1 MMSLHLMLKM
11 PVDLV
16 SIYQSFNLSCGDEH
30 MPTTISPQSL
40 DALLKGNAPFALI
53 DVREAGEYNN
63 AHIPGASLIPRR
75 DLESQ
80 MADAVPYYATPVV
93 LCDDDARRATL
104 AADTLEGLGYA
115 DVSVLNGGINRWVTQ
130 EYPTEWGVNVPSK
143 DFGEKVEVVHHVPEI
158 DAVELHERIESGE
171 EIVIL
176 DTRTPEEYQRL
187 CIPGGRSVPG
197 AELALRITD
206 ITKNMSDDATVV
218 INCAGRTRSIIGT
231 RVLQRMGMP
240 NVVGLK
246 NGTAGWTLAG
256 YSLEAGADRLELPDL
271 SKEGI
276 AAAEAYADL
285 LAEEDGV
292 QYMDADGLRAL
303 MARRSDETVYLV
315 DVRTEQEYAAGH
327 IPGFRWFPGGQ
338 AVQRSDEVAVVKN
351 CPIVFCCDGR
361 ARAAITASW
370 YRQMGHEHVYAVHG
384 GTGEWERA
392 GNSLEEGHSQAQAL
406 GLDEAQSKV
415 RMLAPSDVPSAADTP
430 ISVVATRTEAAAHTR
445 GADEPHASNA
455 AIIFV
460 GTSQQFAEAHIP
472 GSRWVPRGWLEAQIA
487 DMAPDKAA
495 PVIVTCV
502 DGVTSTFAGAT
513 LADEGY
519 TDVSVLEGGMWA
531 WRQAKKEVEQGLSG
545 VMSTPADVVPAGT
558 DRGYADMMNY
568 LRWEEELGRKYES

>member
-1 MMSLHLMLKM
+1 
-11 PVDLV
+11 
-16 SIYQSFNLSCGDEH
+16 
-30 MPTTISPQSL
+30 MPTTTSPQSL
-40 DALLKGNAPFALI
+40 DALLKGNTQFALI
-53 DVREAGEYNN
+53 DVRETGEYNN

-75 DLESQ
+75 DLEAQ
-80 MADAVPYYATPVV
+80 IADAVPHAATPVV
-93 LCDDDARRATL
+93 LCDDDGRRATL
-104 AADTLEGLGYA
+104 AADTLRRLGYS
-115 DVSVLNGGINRWVTQ
+115 DVSALDGGINRWVTQ

-158 DAVELHERIESGE
+158 DAVELRERIESGE

-206 ITKNMSDDATVV
+206 ITKDMSDDGTVV

-231 RVLQRMGMP
+231 RVLQRMGLP

-246 NGTAGWTLAG
+246 NGTAGWSLAG
-256 YSLEAGADRLELPDL
+256 YALEAGADRLELPDL
-271 SKEGI
+271 SEEGI
-276 AAAEAYADL
+276 AAAEAYADR

-292 QYMDADGLRAL
+292 QYIDADGLSAL

-315 DVRTEQEYAAGH
+315 DVRTPEEYADGH
-327 IPGFRWFPGGQ
+327 IPGFRWFAGGQ

-361 ARAAITASW
+361 TRAVITASW

-384 GTGEWERA
+384 GTVAWQRA
-392 GNSLEEGHSQAQAL
+392 GHSLEQGHSRAQPL
-406 GLDEAQSKV
+406 GIDEARGKV
-415 RMLAPSDVPSAADTP
+415 RMLAPSDVPSA
-430 ISVVATRTEAAAHTR
+430 
-445 GADEPHASNA
+445 SNA
-455 AIIFV
+455 STTLVETSNGAAVYIQEKADATIIFV

-472 GSRWVPRGWLEAQIA
+472 GSRWIPRGWLEAQIA
-487 DMAPDKAA
+487 DVAPDKAT
-495 PVIVTCV
+495 PVVVTCA

-519 TDVSVLEGGMWA
+519 TDVAVLQGGMNA
-531 WRQAKKEVEQGLSG
+531 WWQAGLAVEQGLSG